1 MRAERAIELQR
12 LDEDDRDEFVAAMRA
27 SRRLHQP
34 WISPPVT
41 TREFDAFF
49 ERGSEPS
56 CECLLARR
64 REDGAIVGYFDLSE
78 IVRGPLQSAYLGYG
92 ANAELAGRGYMTA
105 AMGHLLRH
113 AFNRL
118 RLHRLEA
125 NIQPANAA
133 SIALV
138 RRCGFVREGF
148 SERYLKIGGRW
159 RDHERWAILADDWR
173 KRPEARRGV
182 EGVRLGSS

>member
-1 MRAERAIELQR
+1 MRTEREIELHR
-12 LDEDDRDEFVAAMRA
+12 LAAEDREEFVAAMRA
-27 SRRLHQP
+27 SRRLHRP

-41 TREFDAFF
+41 AEEFDAFF
-49 ERGSEPS
+49 GRSTGPA

-64 REDGAIVGYFDLSE
+64 REDGQIIGYFDISE

-92 ANAELAGRGYMTA
+92 AHAGHAGHGYMTA
-105 AMGHLLRH
+105 AMHQLLRH
-113 AFNRL
+113 AFTHL

-148 SERYLKIGGRW
+148 SERYLKVGGRW
-159 RDHERWAILADDWR
+159 RDHERWAIRVEQWR
-173 KRPEARRGV
+173 GTTP
-182 EGVRLGSS
+182 

>member
-1 MRAERAIELQR
+1 MRVEPRVELQR
-12 LDEDDRDEFVAAMRA
+12 LRSEDRDEFIAAMRA

-34 WISPPVT
+34 WIEPPVT
-41 TREFDAFF
+41 AEAFDAFLARTAGPNF
-49 ERGSEPS
+49 
-56 CECLLARR
+56 ECLLARR
-64 REDGAIVGYFDLSE
+64 REDRAVVGYFDISE

-92 ANAELAGRGYMTA
+92 ANAETAGSGYMTV
-105 AMGHLLRH
+105 AMRQLLRH
-113 AFNRL
+113 AFTRL

-148 SERYLKIGGRW
+148 SERYLKVGGRW
-159 RDHERWAILADDWR
+159 RDHERWAIR
-173 KRPEARRGV
+173 V
-182 EGVRLGSS
+182 EQWKAGA